1 MTSVR
6 LQNKLVKIDRGL
18 ASRHERTRWQAAI
31 ALGKV
36 AESDPESVW
45 ILVERHGSRRHKD
58 VRVAIAT
65 CVLEH
70 LLEYHFDAFF
80 PRVSKA
86 VKGSRWFRDTFSY
99 CYQLGQASLPRNGKR
114 FRKLQGKD
122 ERTWQR
128 LQKLLREAESEDAA

>member
-6 LQNKLVKIDRGL
+6 LQNTLVKIDRGL

-31 ALGKV
+31 ALGEI

-45 ILVERHGSRRHKD
+45 ILVVRHGSRRHKD

-70 LLEYHFDAFF
+70 LLEHHFDAFF
-80 PRVSKA
+80 PRVATA
-86 VKGSRWFRDTFSY
+86 VRSSRWFRDTFGF
-99 CYQLGQASLPRNGKR
+99 CYQLGQAKLPRNAR
-114 FRKLQGKD
+114 QWRKLQGVNEK
-122 ERTWQR
+122 RWQR
-128 LQKLLREAESEDAA
+128 LERMLREVDDEKAA

>member
-6 LQNKLVKIDRGL
+6 LQNMLVKIDRGL

-31 ALGKV
+31 ALGEI
-36 AESDPESVW
+36 AEKDPESVW

-80 PRVSKA
+80 PRVTET
-86 VKGSRWFRDTFSY
+86 VRGSRWFRDTFSY
-99 CYQLGQASLPRNGKR
+99 CYQLGQAKLSRNAKQW
-114 FRKLQGKD
+114 RKLQGVD
-122 ERTWQR
+122 ERRWRR
-128 LQKLLREAESEDAA
+128 LEKLLRESDDEKTA